1 MHGLTYEW
9 KYEEWNDIYYD
20 NELDILM
27 WWIGVWSFVMSKC
40 MVNWDEWMYGHFLSM
55 NEKTIIW
62 IEYVKWTDE

>member
-27 WWIGVWSFVMSKC
+27 WWKVVWSFVMSKC
-40 MVNWDEWMYGHFLSM
+40 MVNWDKWMYGHFWWM

-62 IEYVKWTDE
+62 IECVKWTDE